1 MGMGGVI
8 SGILVAFLPET
19 KDVHMP
25 DTVEEIEERAKA
37 ALDKKNDKQMN
48 IDKSNNNECEETYL

>member
-25 DTVEEIEERAKA
+25 DTVEEIEERAKVA
-37 ALDKKNDKQMN
+37 SDKRNDKKMNNQKSNDK
-48 IDKSNNNECEETYL
+48 EREETYF